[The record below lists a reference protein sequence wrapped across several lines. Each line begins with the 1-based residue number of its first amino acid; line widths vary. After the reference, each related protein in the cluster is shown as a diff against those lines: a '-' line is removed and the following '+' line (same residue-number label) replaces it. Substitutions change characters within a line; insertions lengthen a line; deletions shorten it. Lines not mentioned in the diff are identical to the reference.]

1 MNVPITPII
10 AILLPIVPT
19 QTGVSHV
26 LLANQVPHYL
36 DHHVVLVRVVVIFS
50 FKQSFWLYFIYIFSI
65 LSWNIK
71 NYFFIAFTEISQ
83 KHCSGSRYGTYFTE
97 SAAKTACLADSNCKG
112 VYDPRCDNTG
122 TFYLC
127 PISATYQT
135 SSSSCIHEKTTSG
148 NYSNISYK
156 IIKFNMKF

>member
-1 MNVPITPII
+1 MSLMLHDMVVTI
-10 AILLPIVPT
+10 ILLLFFM
-19 QTGVSHV
+19 G
-26 LLANQVPHYL
+26 
-36 DHHVVLVRVVVIFS
+36 
-50 FKQSFWLYFIYIFSI
+50 IYIYST
-65 LSWNIK
+65 LCLNIK
-71 NYFFIAFTEISQ
+71 IQSFIAFTELSR
-83 KHCSGSRYGTYFTE
+83 KHCFSVKYGSYSTE

-156 IIKFNMKF
+156 IIKFNMKILGSLLLFNKVLN